1 MSSRGASQSARR
13 PPRVRVAPPR
23 RGDTY
28 GDLACSLASSYGLIP
43 DDWQELVLSDWLRVR
58 AGRWAS
64 LDCGLSCPRQNGKN
78 AILEVYEL
86 FVTVG
91 LGRRVLHTAHEVK
104 TGRKHF
110 RRLRYFFGERAA
122 DPGAEFQELN
132 KLVREIRNVNGQ
144 EGIYLTNG
152 GSIELVARSKSSGR
166 GFTVDTLV
174 CDEAQELTD
183 DELQAIN
190 PSISAAPSGDPQTI
204 FAGTPPGPRAS
215 GEVFTKLRRA
225 ALSRTGRTPC
235 WHEWSLEGEVD
246 LDDREGWYAANP
258 ALGHRLSLEVVEA
271 ERSKYSDAGF
281 ARERLGM
288 WDQTA
293 TAEVI
298 DQQIWAD
305 LKDPASRAA
314 SRITLGIDVSPD
326 RSTATVAVAGLR
338 QDGRWH
344 VGIDQ
349 MASGTAWIAAWVE
362 QRCQQADVRGV
373 VVDGASQ
380 AATMIDELRARR
392 IRVTSTGVHDM
403 AQACGQFY
411 DCAMQGDLRHIGQI
425 QLAVAL
431 ASARPRPVLSGQAW
445 AWNRKNVD
453 ADITPVVA
461 ATLALWGAQSAK
473 TKRAV
478 RPGSGGGRVT
488 VL

>member
-1 MSSRGASQSARR
+1 M
-13 PPRVRVAPPR
+13 
-23 RGDTY
+23 
-28 GDLACSLASSYGLIP
+28 P
-43 DDWQELVLSDWLRVR
+43 DGWQELVLSDWLRVR
-58 AGRWAS
+58 GGRWAS
-64 LDCGLSCPRQNGKN
+64 LDCGLSVPRQNGKN
-78 AILEVYEL
+78 AVLEVYEL
-86 FVTVG
+86 CLTVG

-104 TGRKHF
+104 TARQHF
-110 RRLRYFFGERAA
+110 RRLQHFFGTQAA
-122 DPGAEFQELN
+122 DPSAKFPELN
-132 KLVREIRNVNGQ
+132 ALVTEVRATNGQ
-144 EGIYLTNG
+144 EGIFLGNG
-152 GSIELVARSKSSGR
+152 GSIELIARSKSSGR
-166 GFTVDTLV
+166 GYTADSLV

-183 DELQAIN
+183 FEMEAIN
-190 PSISAAPSGDPQTI
+190 PAISAAPSGDPQTV
-204 FAGTPPGPRAS
+204 FTGTPPGPRAS
-215 GEVFTKLRRA
+215 GEVFGKLRRR
-225 ALSRTGRTPC
+225 ALAREERVLPC

-246 LDDREGWYAANP
+246 LDDRDGWYAANP
-258 ALGHRLSLEVVEA
+258 ALGRRLSVSVVES
-271 ERSKYSDAGF
+271 ERAKYSDAGF
-281 ARERLGM
+281 GRERLGM
-288 WDQTA
+288 WDQAA

-305 LKDPASRAA
+305 LADPDSYAA
-314 SRITLGIDVSPD
+314 SRVTLGVDVSPD
-326 RSTATVAVAGLR
+326 RSVASVAVAGQR
-338 QDGRWH
+338 PDGRWH
-344 VGIDQ
+344 VGVDQ